1 MKYHTQLLTLDM
13 DAIAT
18 AGADADAVR
27 SRWTLS
33 KIGTVEDRMEMDREM
48 KSLEERLGVSSCQV
62 IELELCLGG
71 ITQLKQTT
79 DLLGAT
85 EELNDDETTS
95 DWEVKK
101 SRFNKES

>member
-48 KSLEERLGVSSCQV
+48 KSLEERLGEVGKWEARV
-62 IELELCLGG
+62 KELDELLRCC
-71 ITQLKQTT
+71 
-79 DLLGAT
+79 
-85 EELNDDETTS
+85 
-95 DWEVKK
+95 
-101 SRFNKES
+101 

>member
-1 MKYHTQLLTLDM
+1 M
-13 DAIAT
+13 
-18 AGADADAVR
+18 
-27 SRWTLS
+27 
-33 KIGTVEDRMEMDREM
+33 
-48 KSLEERLGVSSCQV
+48 SSCQV

-71 ITQLKQTT
+71 ITRLKQTT

-101 SRFNKES
+101 RRFNKES